1 MVTAIQPPN
10 GSGINKMKKAAPS
23 HGAALMKSMVLIL
36 DLDIAQAIKE
46 VSDLFVKIAGF
57 LCQLGCPGL
66 HI

>member
-23 HGAALMKSMVLIL
+23 HGAALIKSMVLIL
-36 DLDIAQAIKE
+36 DIAQTIKE

>member
-1 MVTAIQPPN
+1 MVAAIQPPN

-23 HGAALMKSMVLIL
+23 HGAALIKCLVLT
-36 DLDIAQAIKE
+36 LDIAQAIKE
-46 VSDLFVKIAGF
+46 VSDLFVKVASF